1 MSTEVCD
8 QCGHHLTMIEASF
21 QCKRKCKDCGKNFYI
36 FDGDENGKGMKV
48 LEGDEVLASA
58 GAISMSLE
66 REISASRFSFSR
78 YGISWYAQMLYYM
91 DQAKQPEEVEQM
103 LDKYEKDAIAI
114 LKSSPLLDGL
124 DLDKEEDGPQ
134 IIEKISL
141 NNDTREYY
149 ATEIIGGCIWSKNC
163 INENKT
169 QDAILAMSRLMNARS
184 MLIFKDTFEKFV
196 WSGYLVGDLKSL
208 LKIWQE
214 NKHNADEKFW
224 EDIFRS
230 NQLVLSQVFSF
241 PVTIFQKQAYVG
253 GKGINNRGGNVTDFL
268 MQNPVSENIL
278 LIEIKTPES
287 RLLGSSY
294 RETVYSI
301 HNDLTGSIIQV
312 SIQRDSLIKEYTTLF
327 YKEVVNN
334 QRGFQALHPH
344 CLVIA
349 GNLDK
354 EIGDNSNKKNSFE
367 LFRNGLK
374 DVQVITYD
382 ELFYKIEVLLR
393 LFESY

>member
-1 MSTEVCD
+1 MSIELCD

-21 QCKRKCKDCGKNFYI
+21 QCERKCKDCGKNFYI
-36 FDGDENGKGMKV
+36 YDVAEDGKGMKV
-48 LEGDEVLASA
+48 LEGDRVLASA
-58 GAISMSLE
+58 GAISISLD
-66 REISASRFSFSR
+66 RAISASRFSR
-78 YGISWYAQMLYYM
+78 HGISWYAQMLYYM
-91 DQAKQPEEVEQM
+91 HQAQQPEEVKHM
-103 LDKYEKDAIAI
+103 LSKFEEEAISI
-114 LKSSPLLDGL
+114 LKMSPLLHDL
-124 DLDKEEDGPQ
+124 DLGKYEDGP
-134 IIEKISL
+134 KIVEIVTSTP
-141 NNDTREYY
+141 NTREHFAYEMLMGSICSK
-149 ATEIIGGCIWSKNC
+149 TCID
-163 INENKT
+163 ENNAE
-169 QDAILAMSRLMNARS
+169 DAVFAMSRLMNARS
-184 MLIFKDTFEKFV
+184 MLIFKDTFETFV

-208 LKIWQE
+208 LIIWQE

-253 GKGINNRGGNVTDFL
+253 GKGINNRGGSVTDFL

-312 SIQRDSLIKEYTTLF
+312 STQRDSLIKDYTALF
-327 YKEVVNN
+327 YKEIVNN
-334 QRGFQALHPH
+334 RKGFQALHPH

-354 EIGDNSNKKNSFE
+354 EIGDDSIKRNSFE

>member
-1 MSTEVCD
+1 MSIELCD

-21 QCKRKCKDCGKNFYI
+21 QCERKCEDCGKNFYI
-36 FDGDENGKGMKV
+36 YDVAEDGKGMKV
-48 LEGDEVLASA
+48 LEGDRVLASA

-66 REISASRFSFSR
+66 SGISASRFSR
-78 YGISWYAQMLYYM
+78 HGISWYAQMLYYM

-103 LDKYEKDAIAI
+103 LTKFEEDANVT

-124 DLDKEEDGPQ
+124 DLDKDEDASQ
-134 IIEKISL
+134 IIEKILS
-141 NNDTREYY
+141 NKDTREYF
-149 ATEIIGGCIWSKNC
+149 AMEMIGYCILSKNC
-163 INENKT
+163 IKENKT
-169 QDAILAMSRLMNARS
+169 QEAILAISRLMNARS

-214 NKHNADEKFW
+214 NKHNANEKFW
-224 EDIFRS
+224 EDIFHS

-253 GKGINNRGGNVTDFL
+253 GKGVSNRGGSITDFL

-287 RLLGSSY
+287 KLLGSSY

-301 HNDLTGSIIQV
+301 NNDLTGAVIQV
-312 SIQRDSLIKEYTTLF
+312 SIQRDSLLKDYTRLAC
-327 YKEVVNN
+327 EERDNN
-334 QRGFQALHPH
+334 EREFQALHPH

-349 GNLDK
+349 GNFEK
-354 EIGDNSNKKNSFE
+354 EIKSSSIKRKSFE
-367 LFRNGLK
+367 LFRSGLK
-374 DVQVITYD
+374 DVQIITYD
-382 ELFYKIEVLLR
+382 ELFYKIETLLR
-393 LFESY
+393 LLENN